1 MNISRFFIDRPI
13 FAAVLSILLF
23 IGGAI
28 AVWQLP
34 ISEYPEIV
42 PPTIQVSATF
52 PGASPE
58 TIAATVAAPLEEQIN
73 GTEGMLYMSSQSA
86 SDGSMNLSVVF
97 KIGTDPDKA
106 QELVQNRVSQA
117 QPRLPDIVRTLGVT
131 TVKSNSDITMV
142 VHILSPKHRYDTL
155 YLGNYATLNIVDRL
169 MRLPG
174 VGQVRVFGASD
185 YAMRIWLDPDK
196 VAARGLNAQD
206 VINAIQA
213 QNVQVAAGVVGMQ
226 PAVPGTQLQLN
237 VTAQGR
243 LKTTDEFGNIVLK
256 TGADGA
262 VTRLKDVARIELG
275 STSYA
280 LRSLLDNTPALPI
293 AVFQE
298 PGSNAIAVSDAVRKE
313 MAEISKSFPEDIKYT
328 IVYDPTTFVRAEI
341 HAVIHT
347 LLEAIALVVLV
358 VIIFLQ
364 TWRASIIPL
373 IAVPISIVG
382 TFGFMLLAGFSIN
395 VLSLFGLVLAIGIV
409 VDDAIVVVENVE
421 RNIEEGKS
429 PKEATYQAMREV
441 SGPIIAIALTL
452 TVVFIPLAFVSGLTG
467 MFYRQFA
474 LTIAISTIISAFN
487 SLTLSPA
494 IAALLLRPH
503 AKEGKSSSQGPLGW
517 FFGKFNRGFKA
528 ASDKYRNGV
537 SRILRVK
544 SVAIVVYLLLIGQA
558 VVMLWRVPTEY
569 IPAQDKGFLI
579 GIIELP
585 DGASLDRTESVI
597 KRMGDI
603 ISQTPGVDHAVQF
616 SGLNL
621 LGGFA
626 NSPNAGVIFIPLKSF
641 EERESDEQESKK
653 KGTKE
658 DLSAEGISNKLNMA
672 FGAIK
677 DGMLFTIPVP
687 PIRGLGTTGGF
698 KLQIEDHA
706 GLGKEALYNAVQK
719 IMEKANQ
726 DKRLSHVFSSY
737 GINVP
742 QIYTDIDR
750 TRAEQLGIPVTS
762 IFSTLQIYLGSFF
775 VNDFNLFNR
784 TYEVIAQADGNFRSN
799 AEDIT
804 RLKVRNNAGDMV
816 PLGSVL
822 TVHQSFGPDRAMRY
836 NAYSSADIN
845 GSPGPGV
852 SSDEAQNA
860 MTAIAQQALPQGMTY
875 DWTELTYQQMLA
887 GNTSIYIF
895 PLCVFLVFLVLA
907 AQYESLS
914 LPLAVI
920 LIVPMSLLCAIVG
933 VWFDHS
939 NNNIFT
945 QIGFIVL
952 VGLACKNAILI
963 VEFAREMEI
972 GGATP
977 TEAALEA
984 VKMRLRPILMTSF
997 AFILGVTPLM
1007 NSFGAGAEMR
1017 HAMGV
1022 AVFYGMLGVTFFG
1035 LFLTPVF
1042 YVTLRT
1048 LFPSKLHS
1056 AGELSIHTQPAQ
1068 PHAEEEGEHVQNP

>member
-13 FAAVLSILLF
+13 FAAVLSILIF
-23 IGGAI
+23 VAGSI

-42 PPTIQVSATF
+42 PPTVQVSATF

-86 SDGSMNLSVVF
+86 SDGTMSLSVVF
-97 KIGTDPDKA
+97 RIGTDPDHA
-106 QELVQNRVSQA
+106 QELVQNRVNQA
-117 QPRLPDIVRTLGVT
+117 LARLPDIVRTLGVT

-169 MRLPG
+169 QRLPG
-174 VGQVRVFGASD
+174 VGNVRVFGASD

-196 VAARGLNAQD
+196 VASRGLNAQD
-206 VINAIQA
+206 VVSAIQA

-226 PAVPGTQLQLN
+226 PAAPGTELQLN
-237 VTAQGR
+237 VKAEGR
-243 LKTTDEFGNIVLK
+243 LQTTEQFGNIIIK
-256 TGADGA
+256 TDATGA
-262 VTRLKDVARIELG
+262 VTRLRDVARIELG
-275 STSYA
+275 STTYA

-293 AVFQE
+293 AIFQA
-298 PGSNAIAVSDAVRKE
+298 PGSNAIAVSNAVRAE
-313 MAEISKSFPEDIKYT
+313 MAEIAKSFPEDIKYT

-382 TFGFMLLAGFSIN
+382 TFAPMLLAGFSIN

-494 IAALLLRPH
+494 IASLLLRGH
-503 AKEGKSSSQGPLGW
+503 SEEGKSSSQGPLGW
-517 FFGKFNRGFKA
+517 FFNGFNSFFKW
-528 ASDKYRNGV
+528 SSEKYRNGV
-537 SRILRVK
+537 SRVLK
-544 SVAIVVYLLLIGQA
+544 WKPVAILVYIGLIGLA
-558 VVMLWRVPTEY
+558 AFMFWRVPTEY
-569 IPAQDKGFLI
+569 IPPQDKGFLI
-579 GIIELP
+579 GIVQLP
-585 DGASLDRTESVI
+585 YGSSLDRTESVI

-621 LGGFA
+621 LGGFT
-626 NSPNAGVIFIPLKSF
+626 NSPNAGVIFIPLKPF
-641 EERESDEQESKK
+641 EER
-653 KGTKE
+653 TTP
-658 DLSAEGISNKLNMA
+658 DLSATAISQKLNMA

-698 KLQIEDHA
+698 KMQIEDHA
-706 GLGKEALYNAVQK
+706 GLGEVALSDAVQK
-719 IMEKANQ
+719 ILQKAYQ
-726 DKRLSHVFSSY
+726 DKRLAQPFSSFE
-737 GINVP
+737 INVP

-762 IFSTLQIYLGSFF
+762 IFSTLQIYLGSFY

-784 TYEVIAQADGNFRSN
+784 TYQVIAQADSDFRSH
-799 AEDIT
+799 ADDIA

-845 GSPGPGV
+845 ASPGPGV
-852 SSDEAQNA
+852 SSDQAQNA
-860 MTAIAQQALPQGMTY
+860 LTEIAQKVLPAGMTY

-920 LIVPMSLLCAIVG
+920 LIVPMSLLCAITG
-933 VWFDHS
+933 VWLDHS

-952 VGLACKNAILI
+952 VGLACKNAVLI
-963 VEFAREMEI
+963 IEFAKQVEEHEHI
-972 GGATP
+972 KP
-977 TEAALEA
+977 FEA
-984 VKMRLRPILMTSF
+984 VHKASKLRLRPIMMTSF
-997 AFILGVTPLM
+997 AFILGVVPLM
-1007 NSFGAGAEMR
+1007 LAKGAGAEMR
-1017 HAMGV
+1017 RTLGT
-1022 AVFYGMLGVTFFG
+1022 AVFWGMLGVTIFG
-1035 LFLTPVF
+1035 IFLTPAF
-1042 YVTLRT
+1042 YLVIRWLSGNKP
-1048 LFPSKLHS
+1048 FAHAHPAPAKESAEPS
-1056 AGELSIHTQPAQ
+1056 GEL
-1068 PHAEEEGEHVQNP
+1068 HAAH